1 MVSDLPKSLST
12 VHSLPVE
19 LKFHGV
25 GGHVVLLLLQDRNL
39 HTDTHTHTHFQV
51 KALWNKGVRSIRIT
65 ESSPPRS
72 AKTVREGVSP
82 LAEWPRGR
90 SPHHLGGSMLLAAGV
105 LLFLNNNQGDWV
117 ALRTA
122 DTRMWGRIWF
132 GLKIQESPRL
142 SVQ

>member
-25 GGHVVLLLLQDRNL
+25 GAMLCCFFYKTETYTQI
-39 HTDTHTHTHFQV
+39 HTHTHFQV
-51 KALWNKGVRSIRIT
+51 KALWNKDVRSIHIT
-65 ESSPPRS
+65 ESSPPRG

-82 LAEWPRGR
+82 LAEGPRGS
-90 SPHHLGGSMLLAAGV
+90 SPHHLGGSMHLAAGV
-105 LLFLNNNQGDWV
+105 LLLFLNNNQGDWV

-132 GLKIQESPRL
+132 GLKTQESPRL
-142 SVQ
+142 SIK